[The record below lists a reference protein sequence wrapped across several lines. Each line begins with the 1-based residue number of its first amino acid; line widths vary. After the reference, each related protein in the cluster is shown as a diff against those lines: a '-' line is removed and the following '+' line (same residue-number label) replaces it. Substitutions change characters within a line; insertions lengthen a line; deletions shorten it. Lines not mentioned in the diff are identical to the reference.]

1 VIQTGEIAMKKFSII
16 TIVAGMVVVL
26 GIGSAFAAGTGTS
39 LKAGTFGFNVG
50 VGDSSLGNTGVIM
63 ISGKYFIA
71 GDVALIAGVGF
82 QASSGDQDANF
93 FGISAGVRKYLRIDE
108 FAPFVE
114 GKFSYLT
121 ETIDINNIDKDTF
134 DVSAVFGAEYF
145 LHRQFSIEGS
155 VGIGLGKVENNISNT
170 DYTYFGSRTVGISAN
185 FYF

>member
-1 VIQTGEIAMKKFSII
+1 MKKFLIVS
-16 TIVAGMVVVL
+16 IVAGMVMVL

-50 VGDSSLGNTGVIM
+50 VGDSSLGNTGVVM

-71 GDVALIAGVGF
+71 NDVALIAGFGF
-82 QASSGDQDANF
+82 QASSGDQDANV

-114 GKFSYLT
+114 GRFSYVT
-121 ETIDINNIDKDTF
+121 ENIDSSNIDRDTF
-134 DVSAVFGAEYF
+134 DVAGVFGAEYF
-145 LHRQFSIEGS
+145 LNRQFSIEGS
-155 VGIGLGKVENNISNT
+155 VGIGLGQVNDNISNN
-170 DYTYFGSRTVGISAN
+170 DYTYFGSRTVGVSAN